1 MTNVE
6 QLVEDAIKNNK
17 VVIFTKSFCPYCKK
31 AKALLDGYNI
41 KYEEIELDSHPDG
54 EAIQEYLAKKTGQ
67 KTVPN
72 IFMNQKH
79 IGGSDDLTKLEGG
92 GELQGLIA

>member
-6 QLVEDAIKNNK
+6 QFVEDAIKNNK
-17 VVIFTKSFCPYCKK
+17 VVIFTKSTCPYCKK
-31 AKALLDGYNI
+31 AKTLLEGYNI
-41 KYEEIELDSHPDG
+41 KYENIELDNHPNG

-72 IFMNQKH
+72 IFIDQKH
-79 IGGSDDLTKLEGG
+79 IGGSDELTKLEGG

>member
-1 MTNVE
+1 MTNIEQFVE
-6 QLVEDAIKNNK
+6 EAIKNNK
-17 VVIFTKSFCPYCKK
+17 VVIFTKSTCPYSKK

-41 KYEEIELDSHPDG
+41 KYKNIELDTHPNGD
-54 EAIQEYLAKKTGQ
+54 AIQDYLAKKTSQ

-72 IFMNQKH
+72 IFIDQKH
-79 IGGSDDLTKLEGG
+79 IGGSDELTKLEGG

>member
-6 QLVEDAIKNNK
+6 QFVEDAIKNNK
-17 VVIFTKSFCPYCKK
+17 IFPEEYCKK

-41 KYEEIELDSHPDG
+41 KYENIELDKNSDG
-54 EAIQEYLAKKTGQ
+54 DAIQEYLAKKTGQ
-67 KTVPN
+67 ETVPN

-79 IGGSDDLTKLEGG
+79 IGGSHELTKLEGG

>member
-6 QLVEDAIKNNK
+6 QFVEDAIKNNK
-17 VVIFTKSFCPYCKK
+17 VVIFTKSTCPYCKK

-41 KYEEIELDSHPDG
+41 KYENVELDTHPNGD
-54 EAIQEYLAKKTGQ
+54 AIQDYLAKKTGQ
-67 KTVPN
+67 NT
-72 IFMNQKH
+72 KH
-79 IGGSDDLTKLEGG
+79 IGGSDELTKLEGG

>member
-6 QLVEDAIKNNK
+6 QFVEDAIKNNK
-17 VVIFTKSFCPYCKK
+17 VVIFTKSTCPYCKK

-41 KYEEIELDSHPDG
+41 KYENVELDTHPNGD
-54 EAIQEYLAKKTGQ
+54 AIQDYLAKKTGQ
-67 KTVPN
+67 NTVPN
-72 IFMNQKH
+72 IFIDQKH
-79 IGGSDDLTKLEGG
+79 IGGSDELTKLEGG